1 MTTVRSLDRL
11 TRKLRQPLSRLPLG
25 AGQRIK
31 DLLVSAVIAFVL
43 FAGLVLDPIDQL
55 SWVVQSRLASHEP
68 SGDIV
73 FVSADADIAH
83 SAQPEGRRE
92 LAAVLR
98 SLADEP
104 IDRIYIDLVFSTRS
118 TDQADQ
124 ELADAVA
131 ALGTRAIL
139 VDKLERKVTSGDRPL
154 RTLPMIAGNA
164 RRVVSRDA
172 SNWMGYTWRRDYAHD
187 VGSKRFPSLAASLA
201 GVEDLRGGNFLLNY
215 SMDSREIVH
224 IEMQDIIDG
233 RADALLADRIVVIG
247 KEARAAQIRARAP
260 GNFVVPESYIDIYGA
275 ETLKSGELTFVNGF
289 KTLSFYFCLTFL
301 ILVFVRSTKKR
312 RTAYVLLA
320 ASAPLFLCFGN
331 VQGFRAELSYPIAM
345 FAIYGLLRSR
355 SRWKDRLT
363 LVDSETGVPK
373 LRALEVELTQN
384 ASSRGHIVAARI
396 HGYEHVFKTLPRADR
411 ANYMLKLVERL
422 RTTNTE
428 GILYAEGHHIAWHS
442 AEDDGDQLADHLNGL
457 RALFAAPIFVSGS
470 SIDVGISFGVA
481 RLDGDPTARLAAAV
495 AAAEESSEALEPIKI
510 AESNSRFD
518 ELWDLSLRAR
528 IDEAMEAGEIFCM
541 YQPKIDT
548 RSGTMT
554 GAEAL
559 VRWKDP
565 VRGFI
570 PPMNFIAQCEKAGRM
585 EALTEFVFRTACEAG
600 KTLHFR
606 GRSLTMS
613 INVSATLLSDM
624 RVVTLMRNAL
634 HISGFDPRF
643 LVLEVTETSRI
654 GDLQNAE
661 LVLNELKAM
670 GARISIDDFG
680 VGETNYETF
689 FALPF
694 DEVKIDRLFV
704 ANMAKSKKAKAIV
717 SSIVKM
723 GKEARIGV
731 VAEGAEDL
739 ETVKLLTDIG
749 CTHVQGYVL
758 ARPMILEKLI
768 EFSSLE
774 ESDALK
780 A

>member
-1 MTTVRSLDRL
+1 MTTVRSLGRL
-11 TRKLRQPLSRLPLG
+11 TRKLSQPLSRLPLG

-31 DLLVSAVIAFVL
+31 DLLVSALIAFVL
-43 FAGLVLDPIDQL
+43 FALMVLNPLDQL
-55 SWVVQSRLASHEP
+55 SWVIQSRLASHEP

-73 FVSADADIAH
+73 FVSTDTDITH

-92 LAAVLR
+92 LAAALR
-98 SLADEP
+98 ALADE
-104 IDRIYIDLVFSTRS
+104 DVARVYIDLVFSTRS
-118 TDQADQ
+118 TDQADR
-124 ELADAVA
+124 ELASAIDE
-131 ALGTRAIL
+131 LGARAII
-139 VDKLERKVTSGDRPL
+139 VDKLERKVTSGDRAL
-154 RTLPMIAGNA
+154 QTLPSIAGNA
-164 RRVVSRDA
+164 RRVVSRDT
-172 SNWMGYTWRRDYAHD
+172 SNWMGYTWSRDYAHN
-187 VGSKRFPSLAASLA
+187 VEGNRLPSLAASLA
-201 GVEDLRGGNFLLNY
+201 GVEDLRSGEFLLNY
-215 SMDSREIVH
+215 SIDSRDIVH
-224 IEMQDIIDG
+224 IEIQDIINHE
-233 RADALLADRIVVIG
+233 ADALVAGRIVLIG
-247 KEARAAQIRARAP
+247 KEARPAQIRTRAP
-260 GNFVVPESYIDIYGA
+260 GNFIVPESYTDIYGA
-275 ETLKSGELTFVNGF
+275 ETLKSGELQFVSGF
-289 KTLSFYFCLTFL
+289 KTLSFYFFLTLL
-301 ILVFVRSTKKR
+301 ILVIFRSARKR
-312 RTAYVLLA
+312 RVAYALLVISLPA
-320 ASAPLFLCFGN
+320 FLSFGN
-331 VQGFRAELSYPIAM
+331 IQGFRAELSYPTALLI
-345 FAIYGLLRSR
+345 IYGLLRSR

-363 LVDSETGVPK
+363 LVDSETGLPK
-373 LRALEVELTQN
+373 LRALELELAQIAVT
-384 ASSRGHIVAARI
+384 RGHIVVARI

-411 ANYMLKLVERL
+411 AKYMLKLVERL
-422 RTTNTE
+422 RTTNME
-428 GILYAEGHHIAWHS
+428 RVLYAEGHHIAWHS
-442 AEDDGDQLADHLNGL
+442 GEEDRDQLADHLNGL

-495 AAAEESSEALEPIKI
+495 AAAEESSEALEPVKI

-559 VRWKDP
+559 VRWNDP
-565 VRGFI
+565 IRGFI

-600 KTLHFR
+600 KILHFR

-613 INVSATLLSDM
+613 INISATLLSDM

-661 LVLNELKAM
+661 LVLTELKAM

-694 DEVKIDRLFV
+694 DEIKIDRLFV
-704 ANMAKSKKAKAIV
+704 ANMAKSKKARAIV

-723 GKEARIGV
+723 GQEARIGV

-758 ARPMILEKLI
+758 ARPMILENLI
-768 EFSSLE
+768 EFSGLE